1 MLMPIT
7 IGSNISSLSAQRQLS
22 SATERT
28 ASTYQRLSSGQR
40 IVRAS
45 DDAAGLSITSSL
57 NARSRVLN
65 KGAQNIN
72 DGLSF
77 LSIAEG
83 ALNELKDIT
92 IRIKELATQAATGSL
107 SRTQRVTL
115 QGESDRLTAEFNRI
129 VSSTSFNG
137 TQVLDASTGSL
148 RIQAGYGVDGGLS
161 TKLNDD
167 LERAIGTNSLS
178 YKSTQDV
185 VAISDAEL
193 ADLNG
198 DGKLDLVRAVS
209 GSSNIII
216 NLGDG
221 AGTFG
226 ANTTITGGYG
236 SGGELEIG
244 DIDGDGDL
252 DIIKMTLVASRT
264 GFTVYTN
271 TSGTFAVSST
281 TQDSGVAYN
290 NLQLADL
297 DNDGRADL
305 VFNDPTTSI
314 RSKLAQ
320 SNGTLGTTSTII
332 ASTYGMFTLGDFSG
346 DGITDIVSSDYFSQS
361 LRLQL
366 GNGSGGFGSVVKSIS
381 LPATGIANITSLV
394 AGDFNRDGLLDIA
407 STQTDY
413 PTSSLAVYLN
423 TGNNNFQTA
432 TTQTDL
438 VINSR
443 VSPVDFDNDG
453 FLDLL
458 GILGSSYVSLRGAG
472 DGTFATPNSL
482 PGHSTF
488 IYAQGD
494 INSDLVPDLISSASS
509 ITYVGLQNTTDTSNA
524 KYVSLATQAQAREA
538 LDTTDQALARIT
550 AELSNIGAAQ
560 SRMQTM
566 LATLTVDRE
575 NAVSAAGR
583 ILDADVAA
591 ESAQLIRS
599 QILQQSAQSVL
610 AQANQLPTL
619 ALSLLRTLG

>member
-1 MLMPIT
+1 M
-7 IGSNISSLSAQRQLS
+7 
-22 SATERT
+22 
-28 ASTYQRLSSGQR
+28 
-40 IVRAS
+40 
-45 DDAAGLSITSSL
+45 
-57 NARSRVLN
+57 
-65 KGAQNIN
+65 
-72 DGLSF
+72 
-77 LSIAEG
+77 
-83 ALNELKDIT
+83 
-92 IRIKELATQAATGSL
+92 
-107 SRTQRVTL
+107 
-115 QGESDRLTAEFNRI
+115 
-129 VSSTSFNG
+129 
-137 TQVLDASTGSL
+137 
-148 RIQAGYGVDGGLS
+148 
-161 TKLNDD
+161 
-167 LERAIGTNSLS
+167 
-178 YKSTQDV
+178 
-185 VAISDAEL
+185 
-193 ADLNG
+193 
-198 DGKLDLVRAVS
+198 
-209 GSSNIII
+209 
-216 NLGDG
+216 
-221 AGTFG
+221 
-226 ANTTITGGYG
+226 
-236 SGGELEIG
+236 
-244 DIDGDGDL
+244 
-252 DIIKMTLVASRT
+252 
-264 GFTVYTN
+264 
-271 TSGTFAVSST
+271 
-281 TQDSGVAYN
+281 
-290 NLQLADL
+290 
-297 DNDGRADL
+297 
-305 VFNDPTTSI
+305 
-314 RSKLAQ
+314 
-320 SNGTLGTTSTII
+320 
-332 ASTYGMFTLGDFSG
+332 
-346 DGITDIVSSDYFSQS
+346 
-361 LRLQL
+361 
-366 GNGSGGFGSVVKSIS
+366 
-381 LPATGIANITSLV
+381 TSLV
-394 AGDFNRDGLLDIA
+394 AGDFNRYGLLDIA

-494 INSDLVPDLISSASS
+494 INSDLVPDLISSAGS

-610 AQANQLPTL
+610 AQANQLPSL